1 MGNQGSFG
9 HGVIGGESGEMSSRP
24 DRARATLSGGR
35 RPVRAGP
42 RPIRAQIGLGG
53 RGQPW
58 TAGAAL
64 DRVYSTAVCWGTGD
78 GVLLSTIQ
86 STDVYSTTMRKC
98 GDTKL
103 YNTAVRCTMLRK

>member
-1 MGNQGSFG
+1 MGG
-9 HGVIGGESGEMSSRP
+9 
-24 DRARATLSGGR
+24 
-35 RPVRAGP
+35 
-42 RPIRAQIGLGG
+42 
-53 RGQPW
+53 GQPG
-58 TAGAAL
+58 TAGSAL